1 MADAMMIER
10 SLAALIGFT
19 LWVVNG
25 SEPPYKRATFS
36 TYADCVVA
44 GQAEV
49 DSMAQ
54 CSPAISWQCLPM
66 LEDQDQ
72 Q

>member
-1 MADAMMIER
+1 MMTDR
-10 SLAALIGFT
+10 SLAALIGFA

-25 SEPPYKRATFS
+25 TEPSYKRATFS

-54 CSPAISWQCLPM
+54 WSPAISWQCVPM
-66 LEDQDQ
+66 SEDQR
-72 Q
+72 